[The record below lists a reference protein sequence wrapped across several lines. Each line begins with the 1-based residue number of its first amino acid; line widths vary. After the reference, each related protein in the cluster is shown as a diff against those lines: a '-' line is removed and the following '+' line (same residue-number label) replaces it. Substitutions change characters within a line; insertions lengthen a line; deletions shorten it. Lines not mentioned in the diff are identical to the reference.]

1 MLREDLRTILE
12 IQEFDIQM
20 IRLMRLKREREAELR
35 RIHSLREDLNHQ
47 VLVKEG
53 EVIDLKKQVKLF
65 ELDIQ
70 ELKSRIS
77 KLESQQ
83 NSVKKVEEFNALTQ
97 EISGLE
103 RERAA
108 KEQKL
113 SDLYDKIAT
122 EEDLLKNL
130 KSSYETSR
138 TSSEQIEREIV
149 ASIEA
154 INDEGQQLKK
164 KRDELSKKAHPHMF
178 MVYEKLIGN
187 KKDRVVVPIEN
198 RCCSGCHILVTAQ
211 HENIVRKGEKLVF
224 CEHCSRI
231 HFWPEE
237 VPSKVEEATTGRRR
251 RRTANK

>member
-1 MLREDLRTILE
+1 MLRQDLRTILE
-12 IQEFDIQM
+12 IQELDIQM

-35 RIHSLREDLNHQ
+35 RIHTLREDLNHQ

-70 ELKSRIS
+70 ELKSKIS

-97 EISGLE
+97 EISGFE
-103 RERAA
+103 REKAA

-113 SDLYDKIAT
+113 SDLYDKIAI

-130 KSSYETSR
+130 KSSYETSK
-138 TSSEQIEREIV
+138 TSSEQIEKEIV
-149 ASIEA
+149 ASVKA

-164 KRDELSKKAHPHMF
+164 QRDEVSRKANPHMF

-187 KKDRVVVPIEN
+187 KKDRVCVPIEG

-231 HFWPEE
+231 HYWPEE
-237 VPSKVEEATTGRRR
+237 VRAATEEEAPRRR
-251 RRTANK
+251 RRSSKK